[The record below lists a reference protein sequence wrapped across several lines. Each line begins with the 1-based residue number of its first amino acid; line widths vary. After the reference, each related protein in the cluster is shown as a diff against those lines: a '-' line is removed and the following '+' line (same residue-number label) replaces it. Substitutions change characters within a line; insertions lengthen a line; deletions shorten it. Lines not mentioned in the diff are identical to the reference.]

1 MSKHFKLEEFACSSS
16 GQALMNEQLLQALE
30 EIRERLG
37 EPMII
42 TSGYRSDQHP
52 ITQSKIDKGAK
63 HGGAHHL
70 GYAADVMSAHGFR
83 STASTI
89 LHEQGW
95 NHDAIEAQL
104 AHLTGSN
111 TSRAY
116 NRSIYLPERRKM
128 MQEWSNYLEQLSCK

>member
-16 GQALMNEQLLQALE
+16 NLSLMNEQFLQALE

-70 GYAADVMSAHGFR
+70 GYAADGGCAGSKAMK
-83 STASTI
+83 I
-89 LHEQGW
+89 LAL
-95 NHDAIEAQL
+95 AIENPTITGVGVKQSGPGNSRFI
-104 AHLTGSN
+104 HLDAVPRDNNFGLT
-111 TSRAY
+111 RPA
-116 NRSIYLPERRKM
+116 L
-128 MQEWSNYLEQLSCK
+128 WSY

>member
-16 GQALMNEQLLQALE
+16 GLSLMNEQFLQALE

-70 GYAADVMSAHGFR
+70 GLAADVGCAGPSAMK
-83 STASTI
+83 I
-89 LHEQGW
+89 LAL
-95 NHDAIEAQL
+95 AIENPQITGVGVKQSGPWNSRFI
-104 AHLTGSN
+104 HLDAVPNDNNFGLT
-111 TSRAY
+111 RPA
-116 NRSIYLPERRKM
+116 L
-128 MQEWSNYLEQLSCK
+128 WSY

>member
-1 MSKHFKLEEFACSSS
+1 MSKHFKLEEFACSTS
-16 GQALMNEQLLQALE
+16 GLSLMNEQLLQALE

-70 GYAADVMSAHGFR
+70 GYAADVGCAGPSAMK
-83 STASTI
+83 I
-89 LHEQGW
+89 LAL
-95 NHDAIEAQL
+95 AIENPAITGVGVKQSGPWNSRFI
-104 AHLTGSN
+104 HLD
-111 TSRAY
+111 AV
-116 NRSIYLPERRKM
+116 P
-128 MQEWSNYLEQLSCK
+128 QENNFGLTRPALWSY

>member
-1 MSKHFKLEEFACSSS
+1 MSKHFKLEEFACSTS

-37 EPMII
+37 EPMVI

-70 GYAADVMSAHGFR
+70 GYAADVGCAGP
-83 STASTI
+83 TAMKI
-89 LHEQGW
+89 LAL
-95 NHDAIEAQL
+95 AIENPTITGVGVKQSGPWNSRFIHIDAVPRDNNFG
-104 AHLTGSN
+104 LT
-111 TSRAY
+111 RPA
-116 NRSIYLPERRKM
+116 L
-128 MQEWSNYLEQLSCK
+128 WSY